1 MGNYHF
7 TTFGDGYQLE
17 DEIPITSIKGFRSE
31 FVKPRVSKSKS
42 DQAKRIKNKAEVF
55 TPSWASED
63 IIRNATEQALA
74 ILSQMQESKESFR
87 KLGLTFEEKDL
98 YDILISQRDA
108 HNFVYGEDK
117 TTNGIVINE
126 RCKSLAKKIK
136 EIIDTKSSFADW
148 LNIQNIRNDL
158 KLDIKIYLIKNGYPP
173 QYSSDVFGKVMEQV
187 ENFEKNKED

>member
-17 DEIPITSIKGFRSE
+17 DEIPITAIKGFRTE
-31 FVKPRVSKSKS
+31 LVKPRVAKSKS
-42 DQAKRIKNKAEVF
+42 NQTKRIKNKAEVF

-74 ILSQMQESKESFR
+74 ILSQMQESKER

-117 TTNGIVINE
+117 TTEGIVINE
-126 RCKSLAKKIK
+126 RCKSLAKKNK
-136 EIIDTKSSFADW
+136 RNNRHKII
-148 LNIQNIRNDL
+148 IC
-158 KLDIKIYLIKNGYPP
+158 
-173 QYSSDVFGKVMEQV
+173 
-187 ENFEKNKED
+187 